1 MTREEAIQFIDNIKH
16 EEAGRAIGSDGFFAK
31 LMGYHVE
38 ALQMAISDMRKMSYL
53 TDRPCAVCKFNEDG
67 KGCKKWTCV
76 FEDDGKE
83 NA

>member
-38 ALQMAISDMRKMSYL
+38 ALQMAISDMRKLSHIM
-53 TDRPCAVCKFNEDG
+53 DRPCEYCCFHLVDG
-67 KGCKKWTCV
+67 CGRWECW
-76 FEDDGKE
+76 FDGKE
-83 NA
+83 NV